1 MEDMTSNEFKD
12 HLKKDPVVIIPLGAT
27 EAHGPHLPLLADTIQ
42 PLFVAD
48 AVDKELDNILVAPPL
63 NYALHS
69 STKNLPGTINL
80 TFDTLRAVIYDMLTS
95 LYEQGIR
102 RFVVISGHGGGGHMT
117 ALSEGCKRM
126 VRETDAKVLLFAD
139 CDIGERAPEMK
150 DIKGDGHGGLAE
162 TSRILAIRPDLV
174 RSCRPIGRYASVGA
188 LISKDASVTFP
199 DGFVGD
205 TTNASPE
212 LGKMINDYIIART
225 IEMIKN
231 DIN

>member
-1 MEDMTSNEFKD
+1 MTSDEFRD
-12 HLKKDPVVIIPLGAT
+12 SLKNDPVVIIPLGAT

-42 PLFVAD
+42 PVFIAN
-48 AVDKELDNILVAPPL
+48 AVDGSLDNILVAPPL

-80 TFDTLRAVIYDMLTS
+80 TFDTLRAVIYDILTS
-95 LYEQGIR
+95 LHDQGIR

-162 TSRILAIRPDLV
+162 TSRVLAIRPDLV
-174 RSCRPIGRYASVGA
+174 RSQRPIGKYASKGSLV
-188 LISKDASVTFP
+188 LRDASITFP

-205 TTNASPE
+205 TTRATPE
-212 LGKMINDYIIART
+212 LGKMINDYIIAQT

-231 DIN
+231 DLS